1 MIKTAIV
8 GAAGYSG
15 LELISILSR
24 HPYANIHYITSNS
37 YAGKKIGDIFPN
49 LAHLNLTFSK
59 FSLLELAKCDLVFF
73 ATPNL
78 TAMQYVPDLLAKGI
92 KVIDLSADFRIQDI
106 ETWQQYYAAKH
117 QCSELISQAAYGL
130 SEFNTTK
137 IKHSN
142 LIANP
147 GCYPTATLL
156 GLWPALN
163 KNLIQP
169 DNIIIDAKSG
179 ISGAGRTPSDTN
191 SFANANE
198 NFKAYNIFK
207 HRHTPEIIQG
217 LNDMSNKKVEVVFVP
232 HLVPMTRGIHATIY
246 CTLYDTD
253 TDVLSIYTE
262 FYKDK
267 PFIKMLHNNI
277 DAETNM
283 VSHSNDCIISIR
295 QQKNQLIICSVIDNL
310 VKGASGQAVQN
321 MNIMY
326 GFKQETALRHTTT

>member
-1 MIKTAIV
+1 MINTAIV

-24 HPYANIHYITSNS
+24 HPHAKIQYITSNS
-37 YAGKKIGDIFPN
+37 YAGKNIGDIFPN

-59 FSLLELAKCDLVFF
+59 FSFLELAKCDLVFF

-78 TAMQYVPDLLAKGI
+78 TAMKYVPDLLIKGI
-92 KVIDLSADFRIQDI
+92 KVIDLSADFRLQDI
-106 ETWQQYYAAKH
+106 EKWQQYYAAKH
-117 QCSELISQAAYGL
+117 QCSELISQATYGL

-137 IKHSN
+137 IKNSN

-163 KNLIQP
+163 KNLIKP

-179 ISGAGRTPSDTN
+179 ISGAGRTPSNTN

-207 HRHTPEIIQG
+207 HRHTPEILQG
-217 LNDMSNKKVEVVFVP
+217 LNEMSNEEVEAVFVP

-262 FYKDK
+262 FYKNK
-267 PFIKMLHNNI
+267 PFIKILHHDI

-283 VSHSNDCIISIR
+283 VTGSNDCIISIK
-295 QQKNQLIICSVIDNL
+295 QQKNHLIICSVIDNL